1 MKNTIVALM
10 LCLCVL
16 PAWAQTSM
24 SDNVAI
30 DWSPRLAERGTN
42 TLEDI
47 IGFDDTGYYVLK
59 RQEKGAGLTF
69 LLGSNMGMRPDYTI
83 ERFGHDMKP
92 QKSRLIDLKNDGRKR
107 DMEGILYFQDRLL
120 MFTTFTDKGAKT
132 KELFL
137 EEIDKET
144 LEVMDERISL
154 GQIDY
159 EGHAR
164 RNSGLFDYV
173 ISYDESKLFIY
184 QSMPYDKRDFERF
197 TFSVFDEDLSKMWSK
212 EVKLPYTDKQFGVSR
227 YQVDNEGN
235 VYLLGRVFDKGNR
248 LARDG
253 EANYRYHILSYRN
266 QGEEYQ
272 EYKVGIE
279 GKFLNDMQLAVSNDR
294 DLILAGFYSEDS
306 PYSISGSFYMTIDNR
321 SGQVVQQSLKAFDSD
336 FITENMK
343 EGKARRVKRRMDK
356 GKNVELPN
364 FDLQD
369 LIRRDDGGV
378 VLVGEQYY
386 VRVVT
391 TTGINGVVQTN
402 YHYYYNDL
410 MVVSISPQGDIDW
423 ARKIPKEQ
431 HTVNDGG
438 WYSSFAMTIAGDKLY
453 FLFNDHRDNMDAQPG
468 RLKSFRNQRNSLVVL
483 GVMDV
488 RGNMTKKPLFMSRD
502 AGVLIR
508 PKVCE
513 QTGDYEMIVF
523 GERGRNQRFA
533 KLRFNANGR
542 AGQ

>member
-1 MKNTIVALM
+1 MKNIIAAIL
-10 LCLCVL
+10 LCLCTL
-16 PAWAQTSM
+16 PTWAQTSM

-30 DWSPRLAERGTN
+30 DWSPTLEERGTN

-47 IGFDDTGYYVLK
+47 IGYDETGFYVLK

-69 LLGSNMGMRPDYTI
+69 LLGSNMGMKPDYTI

-92 QKSRLIDLKNDGRKR
+92 QASRLLDLKHEGRKR

-120 MFTTFTDKGAKT
+120 MFTTFTDKGEKV

-137 EEIDKET
+137 EEIDKKT
-144 LEVMDERISL
+144 LQVKEERISL

-159 EGHAR
+159 EGHNKN
-164 RNSGLFDYV
+164 NSGLFDYV

-184 QSMPYDKRDFERF
+184 QSMPYDRRDFERF
-197 TFSVFDEDLSKMWSK
+197 TFSVFDENLSKIWSK
-212 EVKLPYTDKQFGVSR
+212 EITLPYTDKQFGVSR
-227 YQVDNEGN
+227 YRVDDNGN

-248 LARDG
+248 LERGG

-266 QGEEYQ
+266 QGEEFQ

-279 GKFLNDMQLAVSNDR
+279 GKFLNDMQLSVSNNE

-306 PYSISGSFYMTIDNR
+306 PYSISGSFYMMIDNI
-321 SGQVVQQSLKAFDSD
+321 SGQVIQQSLKAFDSD
-336 FITENMK
+336 FITQNMK
-343 EGKARRVKRRMDK
+343 AGKARRVEKRIEK
-356 GKNVELPN
+356 GKNVEMPN

-369 LIRRDDGGV
+369 LIRREDGGV

-391 TTGINGVVQTN
+391 TSGINGAIQTT
-402 YHYYYNDL
+402 YHYHYNDL
-410 MVVSISPQGDIDW
+410 MVVNIDPQGNIEW

-438 WYSSFAMTIAGDKLY
+438 WYSGYTMAVAGDKLY
-453 FLFNDHRDNMDAQPG
+453 FVFNDHRDNMDAEPG

-483 GVMDV
+483 GEMDV
-488 RGNMTKKPLFMSRD
+488 YGKLTKKPLFINRE

-523 GERGRNQRFA
+523 GERGRSQRFA
-533 KLRFNANGR
+533 KLKFNRN
-542 AGQ
+542 